1 MTTPSPY
8 SPHAIFS
15 GDPDSGQEPPRVVIS
30 PHRYI
35 QGKDVIDHLGR
46 YLSTIASRRPA
57 VLMTE
62 GGRQRFGDRI
72 EKSLRGKAIEP
83 HFEIFRGECSY
94 QEVDRLAK
102 EIRKTGFSADSVIAV
117 GGGKCMDAGKCVAF
131 RLSVPVVIVP
141 TIASTD
147 APCSAV
153 SVMYTQEGVGIG
165 PEFFPNSP
173 ALVVVDTGI
182 IAQSPIRHLIA
193 GIGDA
198 VATCYEART
207 CFRNPSGRN
216 MIGTRITISA
226 LTLAE
231 LCARTVFED
240 AQAAIAAVRRGDIN
254 SSLERIVEANTL
266 LSSVGFESGG
276 LAAAHAIAA
285 GMTVIPFL
293 HRDYLHGELVA
304 IGLIAHLVLE
314 NETDEALRVARF
326 LAGIGLPVTL
336 EQLRLNSKRD
346 SGILI
351 EAMAAAVKEPF
362 AHNEPFVV
370 TPEKLYTAILEADRI
385 GRNTIDGV
393 GDGPFR
399 ILHS

>member
-1 MTTPSPY
+1 MTAPSPY
-8 SPHAIFS
+8 LPHAIFC

-46 YLSTIASRRPA
+46 YLSMIASRRPA

-62 GGRQRFGDRI
+62 GGRQRFGERT
-72 EKSLRGKAIEP
+72 EESLQGAAINYR
-83 HFEIFRGECSY
+83 FEIFQGECSY
-94 QEVDRLAK
+94 EEVDRLAK
-102 EIRKTGFSADSVIAV
+102 AIRKTGFSADSVIAV

-182 IAQSPIRHLIA
+182 IAQSPLRHLIA
-193 GIGDA
+193 GMGDA
-198 VATCYEART
+198 MATCYEART

-216 MIGTRITISA
+216 MIGTRITIAA

-240 AQAAIAAVRRGDIN
+240 AHAAIAAVTRGDIS
-254 SSLERIVEANTL
+254 SSLERILEANTL
-266 LSSVGFESGG
+266 LSGVGFESAG

-285 GMTVIPFL
+285 GMTIIPVL

-304 IGLIAHLVLE
+304 IGLVAHLVLE
-314 NETDEALRVARF
+314 NDTDEALRVARF

-336 EQLRLNSKRD
+336 EQLQLNSKRD
-346 SGILI
+346 SGILM

-362 AHNEPFVV
+362 AHNEPFEV
-370 TPEKLYTAILEADRI
+370 TPEKLHAALLEADQI
-385 GRNTIDGV
+385 GRNTIDAV
-393 GDGPFR
+393 GDDPFR